1 MYLDPQDPQNFFK
14 ATHPYLRLIYLFILK
29 LKGQYHEI
37 FYHFFL
43 LKSFDLGPMNRQKRF
58 REDIRSQV
66 RKSDVSIVN
75 DYADTQTF
83 LQIQRF

>member
-1 MYLDPQDPQNFFK
+1 MYLDPQDPQSFFK
-14 ATHPYLRLIYLFILK
+14 TTHPYLRLIYLFILK
-29 LKGQYHEI
+29 GQCHEI

-43 LKSFDLGPMNRQKRF
+43 LRSFDLGPLNRQKRF